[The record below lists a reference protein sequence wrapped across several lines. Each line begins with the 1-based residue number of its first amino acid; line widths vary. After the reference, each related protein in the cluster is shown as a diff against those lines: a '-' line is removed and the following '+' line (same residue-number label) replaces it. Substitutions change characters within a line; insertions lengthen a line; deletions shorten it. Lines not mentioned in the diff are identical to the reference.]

1 MEPVNSG
8 MICSSFEAHSIDIP
22 YTCANCGM
30 HRTQHSPIGAESPPL
45 KFEPDYTL
53 ADWWAQQVESDI
65 SRTAPKISEYGT
77 KDLEAMGRL
86 FAQIRGIEW
95 PSDVA
100 AVWGIM
106 FYAQGKIARAI
117 ASLERGE
124 MPSEDTLFDLSVYA
138 MMARSYRERGKL

>member
-1 MEPVNSG
+1 MACEECMCEKDQDEILTYCCQTCGHLKDEHLTEDLPHPTPVL
-8 MICSSFEAHSIDIP
+8 E
-22 YTCANCGM
+22 
-30 HRTQHSPIGAESPPL
+30 
-45 KFEPDYTL
+45 L
-53 ADWWAQQVESDI
+53 ATWWAEQVESDI
-65 SRTAPKISEYGT
+65 QRTVPKISEYGT

-95 PSDVA
+95 PSEVA

-124 MPSEDTLFDLSVYA
+124 MPSEDTLFDLSIYA
-138 MMARSYRERGKL
+138 MMARSYQARGKL

>member
-1 MEPVNSG
+1 M
-8 MICSSFEAHSIDIP
+8 
-22 YTCANCGM
+22 
-30 HRTQHSPIGAESPPL
+30 
-45 KFEPDYTL
+45 
-53 ADWWAQQVESDI
+53 QVEFDI
-65 SRTAPKISEYGT
+65 ERTAPKISEYGT

-95 PSDVA
+95 SSDVA

-124 MPSEDTLFDLSVYA
+124 MPSEDTLFDLSIYA
-138 MMARSYRERGKL
+138 MMARSYQARGKL

>member
-1 MEPVNSG
+1 MTDHTDDLEN
-8 MICSSFEAHSIDIP
+8 
-22 YTCANCGM
+22 
-30 HRTQHSPIGAESPPL
+30 
-45 KFEPDYTL
+45 
-53 ADWWAQQVESDI
+53 WWSRQVMSDI
-65 SRTAPKISEYGT
+65 ERTAPKIEEYGT

-95 PSDVA
+95 ESDIA

-138 MMARSYRERGKL
+138 MMARSYEARGKL